1 MIIGTAICLQKI
13 MGKKRV
19 SYDML
24 SDILGHAD
32 ASFTLDRYAH
42 VTADMQEKA
51 SEIVGGIMTDILKEV
66 D

>member
-1 MIIGTAICLQKI
+1 
-13 MGKKRV
+13 
-19 SYDML
+19 ML

-42 VTADMQEKA
+42 VTADMLEKA
-51 SEIVGGIMTDILKEV
+51 SEIVGGIMTDILNEV

>member
-1 MIIGTAICLQKI
+1 
-13 MGKKRV
+13 
-19 SYDML
+19 ML

-51 SEIVGGIMTDILKEV
+51 SEIVGGIMTDILNEV